1 MTREEVLGYCRRQ
14 YHTVP
19 DYPWNDNNAVL
30 RHADN
35 NKWYGL
41 IMTVDGGKLGL
52 SPRKQV
58 EILNVKCDP
67 VLSSYL
73 RQQQGF
79 YPAYHMNKENWLSIL
94 LADSENDET
103 IKNLIDWSYQATAQK
118 KSVKSRKA

>member
-1 MTREEVLGYCRRQ
+1 MTREEVLEYCRKQ

-41 IMTVDGGKLGL
+41 IMTVDGGKLVL

-79 YPAYHMNKENWLSIL
+79 YPAYHMNKENWVTVGLDGIVS
-94 LADSENDET
+94 DE
-103 IKNLIDWSYQATAQK
+103 KLKSLVRMSYDLTSGK
-118 KSVKSRKA
+118 